1 MISVIIPIYNVENLL
16 CHCLDSLQAQTF
28 KDFEAILID
37 DGATDRSGAICDDY
51 CLKDNRFKVIHK
63 GNEGIAA
70 ARNEGLRLA
79 TGDFIFFMDSDDYI
93 HPQTLEIMV
102 SSLLENKEADFSMI
116 YGKKTYHYD
125 DIVKDSFKDYSKNV
139 ISYGQEDMIRGLFG
153 TSDQEI
159 QYQVIWNKLFRSS
172 LIKDIQFKDIVAED
186 VEFIM
191 RVYLKTKR
199 VVLFPFE
206 LYYYYQ
212 HPNSIT
218 HQDTNANNQIVRER
232 FIHNLDTY
240 YQIYTYIPKE
250 QVQYQAWCLWKL
262 YKRIFNVRY
271 YSYTTSFKEK
281 AKSTISD
288 IKGKTWEATMNNP
301 MIPSSQKWII
311 RLLYYFPILYKLM
324 MWKNR
329 LSIN

>member
-16 CHCLDSLQAQTF
+16 HFCLDSLKTQTYS
-28 KDFEAILID
+28 DFEAILID
-37 DGATDRSGAICDDY
+37 DGSADKSGKICDDY

-63 GNEGIAA
+63 ANEGIAA
-70 ARNEGLRLA
+70 ARNDGLNIA
-79 TGDFIFFMDSDDYI
+79 QGDFIFFMDSDDYI

-102 SSLLENKEADFSMI
+102 SLLLENENADFSMV
-116 YGKKTYHYD
+116 YGKKTFQHD
-125 DIVKDSFKDYSKNV
+125 DIVENRFKDYSKTV
-139 ISYGQEDMIRGLFG
+139 ISCGQGDLIRGLFG

-191 RVYLKTKR
+191 RVYLRTKK

-240 YQIYTYIPKE
+240 YQIFTYIPKE
-250 QVQYQAWCLWKL
+250 EEEYQAWCLWKL

-271 YSYTTSFKEK
+271 YSYKTPYKNIANSKIKEFKR
-281 AKSTISD
+281 
-288 IKGKTWEATMNNP
+288 KTWGTTMNNTRMP
-301 MIPSSQKWII
+301 ISQKCII
-311 RLLYYFPILYKLM
+311 RLLYHFPVLYRLM
-324 MWKNR
+324 LWKMSH
-329 LSIN
+329 L

>member
-1 MISVIIPIYNVENLL
+1 MISVIIPIYNVEGLL
-16 CHCLDSLQAQTF
+16 HHSLDSLKTQTD

-37 DGATDRSGAICDDY
+37 DGATDRSGAICDEY
-51 CLKDNRFKVIHK
+51 CLHDNRFRVIHK
-63 GNEGIAA
+63 RNEGIAA
-70 ARNEGLRLA
+70 ARNEGLSMA
-79 TGDFIFFMDSDDYI
+79 KGDFIFFMDSDDYI
-93 HPQTLEIMV
+93 HPQTLEILA
-102 SSLLENKEADFSMI
+102 SSLLENKEADFSMV
-116 YGKKTYHYD
+116 YGKKTYQHD
-125 DIVKDSFKDYSKNV
+125 DIVEDSFKDYSKFV
-139 ISYGQEDMIRGLFG
+139 ISCGQEDMIRGLFG

-159 QYQVIWNKLFRSS
+159 QYQVIWNKLFRRS
-172 LIKDIQFKDIVAED
+172 LLKDIQFKDIVAED

-191 RVYLKTKR
+191 RVYLRTKK

-218 HQDTNANNQIVRER
+218 HQDTNTSNQIVRER

-271 YSYTTSFKEK
+271 YSYTTVFKDV
-281 AKSTISD
+281 AKRTISD
-288 IKGKTWEATMNNP
+288 VKGKTWDDAMNNP
-301 MIPSSQKWII
+301 LIPSSQKWII
-311 RLLYYFPILYKLM
+311 RLLYYFPVLYKLM

-329 LSIN
+329 L

>member
-16 CHCLDSLQAQTF
+16 RHSLDSLKAQTF

-37 DGATDRSGAICDDY
+37 DGSTDRSGAICDDY

-63 GNEGIAA
+63 RNEGIAA
-70 ARNEGLRLA
+70 ARNQGLSMA
-79 TGDFIFFMDSDDYI
+79 KGDFIFFMDSDDYI
-93 HPQTLEIMV
+93 HPQTLEIMF
-102 SSLLENKEADFSMI
+102 SALQENREAEFSMV
-116 YGKKTYHYD
+116 YGKKTYQHD
-125 DIVKDSFKDYSKNV
+125 EIIEDSFKD
-139 ISYGQEDMIRGLFG
+139 ISYKLISCGQEDMIRGLFG

-159 QYQVIWNKLFRSS
+159 QYQVIWNKLFRRS

-191 RVYLKTKR
+191 RVYLRTKR

-206 LYYYYQ
+206 LYYYFQ
-212 HPNSIT
+212 HPDSIT
-218 HQDTNANNQIVRER
+218 HQDTNTNNQIVRER

-240 YQIYTYIPKE
+240 YHIYTYIPKE

-271 YSYTTSFKEK
+271 YSYSTTFKNVAKRTISNIKEK
-281 AKSTISD
+281 
-288 IKGKTWEATMNNP
+288 TWDVTMSNP
-301 MIPSSQKWII
+301 LIPSSQKLII
-311 RLLYYFPILYKLM
+311 RLLYYFPVLYKLM

-329 LSIN
+329 L